1 MKDERVTPLRIQ
13 YAAPS
18 YTRDNEVFGIL
29 TAGFSDEEYMAGDIV
44 YPYPGTF
51 MDQLKL
57 PRNEC
62 PFRFEQTDYDMLYN
76 ECLGPPRHSFQL
88 RFANANAIARG
99 GRRVVEFVRGVG
111 DGWYALSSET
121 ASQLL
126 KSGLTGF
133 ELFPI
138 RFDIEEYQMEFEL
151 PCEFFGLNF
160 LGRAFR
166 RVGQVVGLNQCVYCG
181 QDDLYCFECG
191 DRFLECPRCKALVGI
206 EVDDP
211 ALDFVPFS
219 ESRSDA
225 YRSSGIL
232 DGDRYDGSDFFSG
245 RSGQGLSARAV
256 EWFLEH
262 GVRGFRANPKLLA
275 YR

>member
-1 MKDERVTPLRIQ
+1 MKDDRVTPLRIQ

-18 YTRDNEVFGIL
+18 LTRENEVFGIL

-57 PRNEC
+57 PRNEH
-62 PFRFEQTDYDMLYN
+62 PFRFEQTDYDILYN

-138 RFDIEEYQMEFEL
+138 RFDIEEYKMEFEL

-181 QDDLYCFECG
+181 QNDLYCFECG
-191 DRFLECPRCKALVGI
+191 DYFLACPKCKAFVGI

-211 ALDFVPFS
+211 ALEFVTFS
-219 ESRSDA
+219 ESCSDA

-245 RSGQGLSARAV
+245 RTGQGLSARAV

-262 GVRGFRANPKLLA
+262 GVRGFCALPTLLA

>member
-111 DGWYALSSET
+111 DGWYALSSTT

-138 RFDIEEYQMEFEL
+138 RFDIEEYQFEL

-181 QDDLYCFECG
+181 QNDLYCFECG
-191 DRFLECPRCKALVGI
+191 DYFLACPKCKAFVGI

-211 ALDFVPFS
+211 ALEFVTFS
-219 ESRSDA
+219 ESCSDA

-245 RSGQGLSARAV
+245 RSGQFLSARAV

-262 GVRGFRANPKLLA
+262 GVRGFCANPKLLA

>member
-1 MKDERVTPLRIQ
+1 MKDDRVTPLRIQ

-18 YTRDNEVFGIL
+18 LTRENEVFGIL

-62 PFRFEQTDYDMLYN
+62 PFRFEQTDYDILYN
-76 ECLGPPRHSFQL
+76 ECLGPPRHSFQS
-88 RFANANAIARG
+88 RIANANAIARG

-111 DGWYALSSET
+111 DEWYALSSET

-138 RFDIEEYQMEFEL
+138 QFDIEEYQFEL

-245 RSGQGLSARAV
+245 RSGQFLSARAV

-262 GVRGFRANPKLLA
+262 GVRGFCANPKLLA

>member
-1 MKDERVTPLRIQ
+1 MKDNRMTPLRIQ

-18 YTRDNEVFGIL
+18 STRANEVFGIS
-29 TAGFSDEEYMAGDIV
+29 TAGFSDEQHLREHLV
-44 YPYPGTF
+44 FPYPGTF

-57 PRNEC
+57 PRDEH
-62 PFRFEQTDYDMLYN
+62 RFYFETTDYDILYN
-76 ECLGPPRHSFQL
+76 ECLGPPRHSFQS
-88 RFANANAIARG
+88 RIANANAIARG
-99 GRRVVEFVRGVG
+99 GRRVVEFVSGVC

-126 KSGLTGF
+126 QSGLTGF

-138 RFDIEEYQMEFEL
+138 RFDIEEYQLEFDL
-151 PCEFFGLNF
+151 PCQFFGLNF
-160 LGRAFR
+160 VGRAFN
-166 RVGQVVGLNQCVYCG
+166 RVGRVVGLNQCVYCG

-191 DRFLECPRCKALVGI
+191 DYFLACPRCQALVGI

-211 ALDFVPFS
+211 ALEFVTFS
-219 ESRSDA
+219 ESRPDA

-262 GVRGFRANPKLLA
+262 GVRGFCAHPTLLA

>member
-76 ECLGPPRHSFQL
+76 ECLGPPRHSFQF

-121 ASQLL
+121 ASKLL

-138 RFDIEEYQMEFEL
+138 RFDIEEYQFEL

-181 QDDLYCFECG
+181 QNDLYCFECG
-191 DRFLECPRCKALVGI
+191 DYFLACPKCKAFVGI

-211 ALDFVPFS
+211 ALDFVTFS
-219 ESRSDA
+219 ESCSDA

-262 GVRGFRANPKLLA
+262 GVRGFCALPTLLA

>member
-1 MKDERVTPLRIQ
+1 MKDDRVTPLRIQ

-18 YTRDNEVFGIL
+18 LTRENEVFGIL

-57 PRNEC
+57 PRNEH
-62 PFRFEQTDYDMLYN
+62 PFRLEQTDYDILYN

-138 RFDIEEYQMEFEL
+138 RFDIEEYQFEL

-181 QDDLYCFECG
+181 QNDLYCFECG

-211 ALDFVPFS
+211 ALEFVTFR
-219 ESRSDA
+219 ESCSDA

-245 RSGQGLSARAV
+245 RTGQGLSARAV

-262 GVRGFRANPKLLA
+262 GVRGFCALPTLLA

>member
-1 MKDERVTPLRIQ
+1 MKYNRMTPLRIQ

-76 ECLGPPRHSFQL
+76 ECLGPPRHSFQF

-138 RFDIEEYQMEFEL
+138 RFDIEEYQFEL

-160 LGRAFR
+160 LGRAFK

-181 QDDLYCFECG
+181 QNDLYCFECG
-191 DRFLECPRCKALVGI
+191 DYFLACPKCKAFVGI

-211 ALDFVPFS
+211 ALEFVTFS
-219 ESRSDA
+219 ESCSDA

-245 RSGQGLSARAV
+245 RTGQGLSARAV

-262 GVRGFRANPKLLA
+262 GVRGFCALPTLLA

>member
-138 RFDIEEYQMEFEL
+138 RFDIEEYQFEL

-262 GVRGFRANPKLLA
+262 GVRGFCANPKLLA

>member
-1 MKDERVTPLRIQ
+1 MKDDRVTPLRIQ

-18 YTRDNEVFGIL
+18 STRANEVFSIS
-29 TAGFSDEEYMAGDIV
+29 TAGFSDEEYLPEYIV

-57 PRNEC
+57 PRNEH
-62 PFRFEQTDYDMLYN
+62 RFYFETTNYDILYN

-99 GRRVVEFVRGVG
+99 GRRVVEFVSGVC

-138 RFDIEEYQMEFEL
+138 RFDIEEYQFEL
-151 PCEFFGLNF
+151 PCDFFGLNF
-160 LGRAFR
+160 VGRAFR
-166 RVGQVVGLNQCVYCG
+166 RVGQVVGSNQCVYCC

-191 DRFLECPRCKALVGI
+191 YHFLQCPRCKALVGI
-206 EVDDP
+206 
-211 ALDFVPFS
+211 
-219 ESRSDA
+219 
-225 YRSSGIL
+225 
-232 DGDRYDGSDFFSG
+232 
-245 RSGQGLSARAV
+245 
-256 EWFLEH
+256 
-262 GVRGFRANPKLLA
+262 
-275 YR
+275 